1 MYLKSLGL
9 KLKLKLET
17 DARRHKLRKPNV
29 GGLRDGLSAILVAV
43 PPSVRSEVRTE
54 TTLAPAQNS
63 RRLADQKESFPAI
76 LH

>member
-1 MYLKSLGL
+1 MYLKSLASNGC
-9 KLKLKLET
+9 KAPQASKAKC
-17 DARRHKLRKPNV
+17 RRPSVCLGSVRY
-29 GGLRDGLSAILVAV
+29 LF

-63 RRLADQKESFPAI
+63 RRLADQKESFSAF

>member
-1 MYLKSLGL
+1 MYLKSLG
-9 KLKLKLET
+9 LKLET

-29 GGLRDGLSAILVAV
+29 GGLRDGLSAMLLAC
-43 PPSVRSEVRTE
+43 EVRTE

-63 RRLADQKESFPAI
+63 RRLADQKESFPAF